1 MKPTGI
7 TASLALAIM
16 VLALIGGCG
25 SDNANPLAPFQP
37 EIVNN
42 QDAFQFQA
50 TDVKNVT
57 ATLHYPWQ
65 NTGMQATVNHS
76 TALTGGIAT
85 VTIFDADSAQVY
97 TSPLLASATEQTV
110 SGLAGTW
117 TVKVVLTNASGT
129 FNFRVEKL

>member
-1 MKPTGI
+1 MKRII
-7 TASLALAIM
+7 TALSLLFTILVIAL
-16 VLALIGGCG
+16 LGGCS
-25 SDNANPLAPFQP
+25 SDKSNPLAPFEP

-57 ATLHYPWQ
+57 ATLSYPWQ
-65 NTGMQATVNHS
+65 NTGMQATINHS
-76 TALTGGIAT
+76 TALTGGAAT

-97 TSPLLASATEQTV
+97 TSPLLASATEQTI

>member
-1 MKPTGI
+1 MKRTGI
-7 TASLALAIM
+7 TASLFVAVLAIA
-16 VLALIGGCG
+16 VISGCS
-25 SDNANPLAPFQP
+25 SDKSNPLAPFEP

-57 ATLHYPWQ
+57 TTLHYPWQ

-76 TALTGGIAT
+76 TALTGGAAT

-97 TSPLLASATEQTV
+97 TSPLLASATEQTI

>member
-1 MKPTGI
+1 MRCCSR
-7 TASLALAIM
+7 A
-16 VLALIGGCG
+16 
-25 SDNANPLAPFQP
+25 PLAPFQP

-76 TALTGGIAT
+76 TALTGGTAT

>member
-1 MKPTGI
+1 MKRII
-7 TASLALAIM
+7 TALSLLFTILVIAL
-16 VLALIGGCG
+16 LGGCG
-25 SDNANPLAPFQP
+25 SDNSNPLAPFQP
-37 EIVNN
+37 EIVND

-57 ATLHYPWQ
+57 ATLSYPWQ
-65 NTGMQATVNHS
+65 NTGMQATINHS
-76 TALTGGIAT
+76 TALTGGAAT

-97 TSPLLASATEQTV
+97 TSPLLASATEQTI
-110 SGLAGTW
+110 SGLGGTW